1 MADTL
6 YKLLLHTYMYL
17 STYLGTY
24 SYIGTIEVLKE
35 KKIWVTYLLVLHVL
49 SELVNIS

>member
-35 KKIWVTYLLVLHVL
+35 KKNMGKIFTSFACAL
-49 SELVNIS
+49 